1 MALSP
6 ATRRWASYVALSQL
20 RGTEPATWH
29 WASKVALSFELARR
43 QWASKVALSFIIIY
57 IYTPM
62 QSQPCNILDLGKS
75 IFFEGD
81 TYLWAGAGMW
91 NLTLYSQCYA
101 MACPWVCQKFENHC
115 NIMQSS
121 KVLIHDDPLSV
132 AMWDESWIMAVR
144 DGGFQVGL
152 RRCWPHVVDI
162 FIQFACMLRASIK
175 PFFSRVPLVD
185 VHLIWYTMVN
195 PINL

>member
-1 MALSP
+1 MPRSWLRGIELAQWHRAGSIFLAEKKKTSQKLSQLRHVELADECESIKTNTSYVLAGFMTHWRAGSRACSRLNFCEFFFFFAKKIEP
-6 ATRRWASYVALSQL
+6 ATWRWASYEALSQL

-57 IYTPM
+57 IYIYTPM

-91 NLTLYSQCYA
+91 NLTL
-101 MACPWVCQKFENHC
+101 
-115 NIMQSS
+115 
-121 KVLIHDDPLSV
+121 
-132 AMWDESWIMAVR
+132 
-144 DGGFQVGL
+144 
-152 RRCWPHVVDI
+152 
-162 FIQFACMLRASIK
+162 
-175 PFFSRVPLVD
+175 
-185 VHLIWYTMVN
+185 
-195 PINL
+195 